1 MYAGRP
7 VNLNLPG
14 DLIMFP
20 EKPQH
25 FPVQDEIAKKLGIV
39 TEQMEIE
46 WPELFSQ
53 MQTLSVL
60 LPPTAE
66 GPKDVCL

>member
-1 MYAGRP
+1 MYAGRT

-25 FPVQDEIAKKLGIV
+25 FPVQDEIAKRLRIV

-46 WPELFSQ
+46 
-53 MQTLSVL
+53 
-60 LPPTAE
+60 
-66 GPKDVCL
+66 

>member
-25 FPVQDEIAKKLGIV
+25 FPVQDEIGKRLGTVI
-39 TEQMEIE
+39 EQMAI
-46 WPELFSQ
+46 
-53 MQTLSVL
+53 
-60 LPPTAE
+60 
-66 GPKDVCL
+66 K